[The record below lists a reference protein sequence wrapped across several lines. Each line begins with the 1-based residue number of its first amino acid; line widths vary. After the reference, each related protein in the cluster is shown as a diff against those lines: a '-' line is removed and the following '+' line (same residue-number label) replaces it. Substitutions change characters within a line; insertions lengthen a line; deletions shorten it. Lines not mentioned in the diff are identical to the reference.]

1 MRLTMMLVLLTSTL
15 AGCSGDGAAAG
26 EAEAAGEVAP
36 PTRAAGPPAAGD
48 EAEILAVVDRL
59 FEAFQRRDPAIAAE
73 VLVPEGVF
81 YAIDAGTGTLGTQT
95 ADQFFASLAR
105 PGAPLIERIFD
116 PVVMV
121 HGNVGMVWGEYDFRV
136 GDAFSHCGMDLFSFG
151 RIAGEWK
158 MTAATYT
165 VEREGC
171 PQR

>member
-15 AGCSGDGAAAG
+15 TGCSGDGAAR
-26 EAEAAGEVAP
+26 EAAAAGEVAP
-36 PTRAAGPPAAGD
+36 SARAAGPLAAGD

-59 FEAFQRRDPAIAAE
+59 FAAFERRDPAIAAE
-73 VLVPEGVF
+73 VLVPQGVF